1 MYKRILVPLDGSHLA
16 EQVLPYA
23 RALAKGLS
31 ARLDLFEV
39 IKPPHEEWGDSA
51 RGLYLHLPSDSI
63 KNTST
68 HYLEGIAVSLR
79 AEGLSA
85 VTKVREG
92 SPPQCIAAEAERE
105 PDTLIAM
112 SSHGRSRIARWVL
125 GSVADKVLRDT
136 SCPLLIIR
144 ATESGAVSYPAK
156 AANLIVPQDGS
167 ALSEQ
172 ALPHAAALA
181 RALKAKVHLIRA
193 NPSLGEYHNYMSR
206 CPLDSS
212 STVYHEMYQEF
223 AKEADAR
230 AMEHLHDVK
239 DRLRDMGI
247 TSVEENL
254 SKGHAAEVIV
264 DLAKETANCLIVMSS
279 HGRSGI
285 GRWVLGSVSDRVVRH
300 SGVPVL
306 IIRATEEE
314 VTHGH
319 EKESF

>member
-1 MYKRILVPLDGSHLA
+1 MYKRILVPLDGSELA

-31 ARLDLFEV
+31 ASLDLLEV
-39 IKPPHEEWGDSA
+39 IEPPPSQWADSA
-51 RGLYLHLPSDSI
+51 HGVYPHRLADSL
-63 KNTST
+63 KNTARD
-68 HYLEGIAVSLR
+68 YLERVAVPLR
-79 AEGLSA
+79 REGLSA
-85 VTKVREG
+85 VTNVRKG
-92 SPPQCIAAEAERE
+92 SPPQCIAAEAELE

-112 SSHGRSRIARWVL
+112 SSHGRSGIARWVL
-125 GSVADKVLRDT
+125 GSVTDKVLQDT
-136 SCPLLIIR
+136 SCPLLIVR
-144 ATESGAVSYPAK
+144 ASEEGAVSSPARI
-156 AANLIVPQDGS
+156 ANLIVPQDGS
-167 ALSEQ
+167 ALAEQ

-181 RALKAKVHLIRA
+181 RPLRSKVHLVRA
-193 NPSLGEYHNYMSR
+193 NHSLGEYHNYMGLY
-206 CPLDSS
+206 PLDSS
-212 STVYHEMYQEF
+212 SNVYHEMYQEF
-223 AKEADAR
+223 AKESDAR
-230 AMEHLHDVK
+230 AMEQLHDVK

-254 SKGHAAEVIV
+254 LKGHAAEVIV

-314 VTHGH
+314 VPHGH
-319 EKESF
+319 EI